1 VGEGVDI
8 GEVFSMLGG
17 VLGGVAA
24 SLIGE
29 EGEVGGGEEGAA
41 VGVGVVVEGLG
52 MKKGVS
58 MVTRSKRSE
67 EELMGELVERA
78 YVKVC
83 SSNVT

>member
-1 VGEGVDI
+1 VGEGVYI
-8 GEVFSMLGG
+8 GEVFGMLGG
-17 VLGGVAA
+17 VLGEVAA
-24 SLIGE
+24 SVIGE

-52 MKKGVS
+52 MKRGVS

-67 EELMGELVERA
+67 EESMGGVVERA
-78 YVKVC
+78 YVKVF